1 MPRKTRCATRPT
13 RGAKPRTSSAR
24 RREGISQGK
33 LPLRPTRRNG
43 ARKVPP
49 NDAPMPISR
58 RIVAASVLFT
68 LAVLLAN
75 AVAGDRGLIQ
85 SVKIRSEQ
93 TRLADSI
100 EQIRREN
107 HRLALQ
113 AERLRNDPS
122 AIEVLAREELGLIRP
137 NEQLFI
143 VTNRPAPLP

>member
-1 MPRKTRCATRPT
+1 MLRKPLGTPRSSHGPRP
-13 RGAKPRTSSAR
+13 RASSAR
-24 RREGISQGK
+24 RRERIGQGR
-33 LPLRPTRRNG
+33 LPLRPARRNG
-43 ARKVPP
+43 AQKVPS
-49 NDAPMPISR
+49 NDAPTPISR
-58 RIVAASVLFT
+58 RVAAAFIGLT
-68 LAVLLAN
+68 IAVLLAN

-85 SVKIRSEQ
+85 SAKIRGER

-122 AIEVLAREELGLIRP
+122 AIELLAREELGLIRP

-143 VTNRPAPLP
+143 VTNRPALLP

>member
-1 MPRKTRCATRPT
+1 MPRKTLGASHPT
-13 RGAKPRTSSAR
+13 RGTKPRASSAR
-24 RREGISQGK
+24 RRERSNQGR
-33 LPLRPTRRNG
+33 LPLRPARRNG
-43 ARKVPP
+43 AHKVPS
-49 NDAPMPISR
+49 NDAPIPISR
-58 RIVAASVLFT
+58 RVTVALIVFT

-75 AVAGDRGLIQ
+75 AIGGDRGLIQ
-85 SVKIRSEQ
+85 SVKIRGER

-107 HRLALQ
+107 RRLALQ

-143 VTNRPAPLP
+143 VTNRPAPLR

>member
-1 MPRKTRCATRPT
+1 MPI
-13 RGAKPRTSSAR
+13 R
-24 RREGISQGK
+24 RRVAVA
-33 LPLRPTRRNG
+33 L
-43 ARKVPP
+43 
-49 NDAPMPISR
+49 
-58 RIVAASVLFT
+58 IVLT

-85 SVKIRSEQ
+85 SVKIRSER
-93 TRLADSI
+93 TGLADSI

-122 AIEVLAREELGLIRP
+122 TIEFLAREELGLIRP

-143 VTNRPAPLP
+143 VTNRPDPLP